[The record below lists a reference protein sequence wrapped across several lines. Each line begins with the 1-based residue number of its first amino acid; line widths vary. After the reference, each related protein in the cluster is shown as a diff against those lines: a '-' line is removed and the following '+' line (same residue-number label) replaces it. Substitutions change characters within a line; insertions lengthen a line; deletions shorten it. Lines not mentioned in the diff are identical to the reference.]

1 MRPHYRLSGV
11 GTVGAVCGL
20 AGVLLGGAA
29 TPAVADVSC
38 ASPTW
43 KAQFYANTSFSGT
56 PKLTACDTAISENY
70 GTGDP
75 AGVTLPRDN
84 FAVRWSVT
92 RDFGSGGPFAF
103 SAATQDG
110 IRVYLDGVR
119 KIDLWRNVSSTQ
131 SKTLNLTVPA
141 GKHTLRVDYVAWTG
155 SANVKFSYAPR
166 STAAVDKVRP
176 LAPAAVTGKLDNATA
191 KAVVSWAPNKEMDL
205 AGYRL
210 YRRESGRTTWAYV
223 GMTTATSLTNLPTT
237 AGRTYYYEVRAYDKA
252 GNVSAG
258 SADVPVTVLAMTPP
272 AGLAAQGLD
281 VGNKLTWKAVP
292 GAVKYSV
299 EWRDTDGGIR
309 FLAATTTTGY
319 TDTAA
324 PRSDRRSY
332 LVRSIDGAGRYSG
345 YAGTEASRPV
355 AAPHEVTARADANRA
370 ALTWKVNSATGG
382 AYYGYHVYRST
393 SLPVDTT
400 GEPVR
405 CDVRL
410 TAVVDGQKQYSC
422 TDTTTASETT
432 YHYVVKG
439 YDNGSRE
446 SVASGTASVTTL
458 VPDRDLTPPAAVS
471 VIAAEATEYGITLDW
486 KPNTESDLARYVVY
500 VGTVLRDDEDGSGE
514 TVCSGSE
521 YAYLNTSTT
530 HYLYPAKPDGEERCF
545 WIDAVDT
552 SGNSSYRWT
561 KAADARIVTALDL
574 TPTVPTPPGSPL
586 YLNARAGERSPG
598 QQRPV
603 ELSWNAVEGATGYRV
618 YRWDRAAGRYEQL
631 TVADPIAFTSYTD
644 TTAASGTTHYY
655 WVTAVLADGT
665 ETAPGADWVPMP
677 PTTG

>member
-1 MRPHYRLSGV
+1 MRPHHRLSGV
-11 GTVGAVCGL
+11 SAAGIVCVVAGT
-20 AGVLLGGAA
+20 LLGA
-29 TPAVADVSC
+29 TANPAVADVSC
-38 ASPTW
+38 ASPAW
-43 KAQFYANTSFSGT
+43 KAQFYANTAFSGT
-56 PKLTACDTAISENY
+56 PKLTTCDTAVSENY

-84 FAVRWSVT
+84 FAVRWSVV
-92 RDFGSGGPFAF
+92 RDFGSGGPFTF
-103 SAATQDG
+103 SAASQDG

-131 SKTLNLTVPA
+131 TKNVNLTVPA
-141 GKHTLRVDYVAWTG
+141 GKHTLRVDFVAWTG

-176 LAPAAVTGKLDNATA
+176 LAPTAVTGRLDHATA
-191 KAVVSWAPNKEMDL
+191 KAVVSWARNKEMDL
-205 AGYRL
+205 AGYRV
-210 YRRESGRTTWAYV
+210 YRRESGKTVWSHVGTTTGA
-223 GMTTATSLTNLPTT
+223 SLANLPPE

-252 GNVSAG
+252 GNTSAG
-258 SADVPVTVLAMTPP
+258 SADVPVTSVAVAPP

-281 VGNKLTWKAVP
+281 AGNKLTWKAVP

-299 EWRDTDGGIR
+299 EWRATDGSVRSLGV
-309 FLAATTTTGY
+309 TTTTGY

-324 PRSDRRSY
+324 PRSEERTY
-332 LVRSIDGAGRYSG
+332 LVRSVDGAGRYSG
-345 YAGTEASRPV
+345 YAGVEASRPV
-355 AAPHEVTARADANRA
+355 AAPHEVTARADAHRV

-405 CDVRL
+405 CDARSTTL
-410 TAVVDGQKQYSC
+410 ADGRKQYSC
-422 TDTTTASETT
+422 TDTTTAAETT

-439 YDNGSRE
+439 YDNGLRE
-446 SVASGTASVTTL
+446 SAASGTASVTTL
-458 VPDRDLTPPAAVS
+458 VSDRDLTPPAAVS
-471 VIAAEATEYGITLDW
+471 GVTAEATEYGITLDW
-486 KPNTESDLARYVVY
+486 NANTESDLARYVVY
-500 VGTVLRDDEDGSGE
+500 VGTVLRGDDGE
-514 TVCSGSE
+514 TVCSGAE

-530 HYLYPAKPDGEERCF
+530 HYLYSAKPNGGEHCF

-552 SGNSSYRWT
+552 SGNSNYRWT
-561 KAADARIVTALDL
+561 KTADARIVTALDL

-586 YLNARAGERSPG
+586 SLNAQTGAQGA
-598 QQRPV
+598 V

-618 YRWDRAAGRYEQL
+618 YRWDRAAGRYEPL
-631 TVADPIAFTSYTD
+631 TGADAQASTSYTD

-665 ETAPGADWVPMP
+665 ESAPGADWVPMP
-677 PTTG
+677 PTAG

>member
-1 MRPHYRLSGV
+1 MRPHNRLSAVSAVGV
-11 GTVGAVCGL
+11 VCVVAGT
-20 AGVLLGGAA
+20 LLSAAA
-29 TPAVADVSC
+29 TPAIADVTC
-38 ASPTW
+38 ALPAW
-43 KAQFYANTSFSGT
+43 KAQFYANTTFSGT
-56 PKLTACDTAISENY
+56 PKSTACDSAISENY

-84 FAVRWSVT
+84 FAVRWSVA
-92 RDFGSGGPFAF
+92 RDFGSGGPFTF
-103 SAATQDG
+103 SAASQDG

-131 SKTLNLTVPA
+131 SKNVDLTVPA
-141 GKHTLRVDYVAWTG
+141 GTHTLRVDFVAWTG
-155 SANVKFSYAPR
+155 SANVTFSYAPR

-176 LAPAAVTGKLDNATA
+176 LAPTTVTGRLDNATA
-191 KAVVSWAPNKEMDL
+191 KSVVSWVRNKEMDL
-205 AGYRL
+205 AGYNV
-210 YRRESGRTTWAYV
+210 YRRESGNTTWAYI
-223 GMTTATSLTNLPTT
+223 GATTGTSLAHLPAIT
-237 AGRTYYYEVRAYDKA
+237 GRTYYYEVRAYDKA

-258 SADVPVTVLAMTPP
+258 STDVPVTTIAVAPP

-281 VGNKLTWKAVP
+281 TGNKLTWKAVP

-299 EWRDTDGGIR
+299 EWRATDGSIR
-309 FLAATTTTGY
+309 FLGATTTTGY

-324 PRSDRRSY
+324 PRSERRTY
-332 LVRSIDGAGRYSG
+332 LVRSLDGAGRYSG
-345 YAGTEASRPV
+345 YAGVEVSRPV

-382 AYYGYHVYRST
+382 SYFGFHVYRST
-393 SLPVDTT
+393 SLPVVTT

-410 TAVVDGQKQYSC
+410 TTLADGQRQYSC
-422 TDTTTASETT
+422 TDTTTAAKTT

-439 YDNGSRE
+439 HDNGGRE

-458 VPDRDLTPPAAVS
+458 VPVRDLTPPAAVS
-471 VIAAEATEYGITLDW
+471 GVTAEATEYGIALDW
-486 KPNTESDLARYVVY
+486 KANTESDLARYVVY
-500 VGTVLRDDEDGSGE
+500 VGKALRGDDGE
-514 TVCSGSE
+514 TTCSGAE
-521 YAYLNTSTT
+521 FVYLNKSTT
-530 HYLYPAKPDGEERCF
+530 HYLYPAKPDGGEHCF

-552 SGNSSYRWT
+552 SDNSNYRMT
-561 KAADARIVTALDL
+561 KTADARIVTAQDL

-586 YLNARAGERSPG
+586 YLNAVKGAQGA
-598 QQRPV
+598 V
-603 ELSWNAVEGATGYRV
+603 ELSWNTVEGATGYRV
-618 YRWDRAAGRYEQL
+618 YRWDRAAGRYTPL
-631 TVADPIAFTSYTD
+631 TGADPHAFTWYTD

-677 PTTG
+677 PTAG